1 VTQDTSPSTPV
12 SPTSLAAPAPDA
24 AQEAAARRAAAQAP
38 LRRAVRS
45 PRIVVSALFLLVV
58 GLVSLAAPWVAP
70 HDPGQLIA
78 KPLQDPNATY
88 PLGTDDFGRDA
99 LSRLIYA
106 GRVSLGVSV
115 SSVLV
120 ATLIGV
126 WLGLFAGFYRGA
138 TETIIMRTMDLIL
151 SFPTIVL
158 AIAIVAM
165 LGASLPNVVLVIAIV
180 YTPRFVRI
188 VYGATLA
195 VRELEFI
202 QAARVAGAT
211 DFRIIRLSVLPN
223 VLTPILIQFSL
234 SLGFAILV
242 ETGLSFLGLGA
253 QPPTPSWGNMVAAAR
268 PFMET
273 NVSLLLAPA
282 AAVGLTILALNTLGD
297 GLRDLLDPRLR
308 GV

>member
-1 VTQDTSPSTPV
+1 MSDATSQIRTVTGAPVTAERRLAPEST
-12 SPTSLAAPAPDA
+12 
-24 AQEAAARRAAAQAP
+24 
-38 LRRAVRS
+38 LRRVIRS
-45 PRIVVSALFLLVV
+45 PRIVVSGIFLILI
-58 GLVSLAAPWVAP
+58 GLISLAAP
-70 HDPGQLIA
+70 LIA
-78 KPLQDPNATY
+78 PQDPTFLAARPLLEPSSTY

-115 SSVLV
+115 TSVAL
-120 ATLIGV
+120 ATLAGV
-126 WLGLFAGFYRGA
+126 WLGLLAGYFGGW
-138 TETIIMRTMDLIL
+138 TDTLVMRAMDLLL

-165 LGASLPNVVLVIAIV
+165 LGASMTNLILVIAIV
-180 YTPRFVRI
+180 YVPRFVRI
-188 VYGATLA
+188 VYGATLS
-195 VRELEFI
+195 VRELEFV

-211 DFRIIRLSVLPN
+211 DLRIIRLSVLPN
-223 VLTPILIQFSL
+223 VLTPILVQISL

-273 NVSLLLAPA
+273 NTWLLLAPA
-282 AAVGLTILALNTLGD
+282 SAVGLTILMLNTLGD
-297 GLRDLLDPRLR
+297 GLRDLLDPRMGR
-308 GV
+308 T